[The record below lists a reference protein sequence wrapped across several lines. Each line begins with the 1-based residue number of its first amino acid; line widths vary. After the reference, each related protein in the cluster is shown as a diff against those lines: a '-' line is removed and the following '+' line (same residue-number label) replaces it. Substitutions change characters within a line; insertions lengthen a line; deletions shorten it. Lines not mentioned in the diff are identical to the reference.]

1 LTWQTGQSFLTYT
14 LRKVIS
20 LIYGGDF
27 NNFQPRTVAYGDE
40 EYGLEILKRQFQY
53 FGPFPTKYEKI
64 ASPMT
69 VAAIIWLMDKISPS
83 QMIPF
88 ANTTESEVCQRDKE
102 FLCRIMKMDWRDR
115 PTAGQLLGDSWF
127 EENDVSDDH

>member
-1 LTWQTGQSFLTYT
+1 
-14 LRKVIS
+14 
-20 LIYGGDF
+20 
-27 NNFQPRTVAYGDE
+27 
-40 EYGLEILKRQFQY
+40 
-53 FGPFPTKYEKI
+53 
-64 ASPMT
+64 MT